1 MVPVAVE
8 VEVKVQI
15 PLLLRQGRRTW
26 RRAGEARPRP
36 LGRYATSDEPCPD
49 REGSM
54 RRIAGEP
61 WSAGPG
67 GEEAMVVVVEVV
79 VDIAG

>member
-1 MVPVAVE
+1 
-8 VEVKVQI
+8 
-15 PLLLRQGRRTW
+15 
-26 RRAGEARPRP
+26 
-36 LGRYATSDEPCPD
+36 
-49 REGSM
+49 M